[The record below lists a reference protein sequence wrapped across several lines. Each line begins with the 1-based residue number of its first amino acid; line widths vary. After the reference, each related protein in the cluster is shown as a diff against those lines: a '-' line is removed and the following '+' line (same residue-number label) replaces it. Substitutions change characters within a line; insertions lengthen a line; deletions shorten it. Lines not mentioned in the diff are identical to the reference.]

1 MAQRVGLQAALQI
14 ITGAQE
20 HIWLSLSNYKAN
32 NNARISKGFKIITG
46 LQSVKIVRVL
56 STFEGVKAVL
66 QLDPAS
72 GVPLLTAREN
82 QVLEL
87 VAQGLSAKQVAQEID
102 IAPRTVERHIENV
115 RLKIRARNR
124 THMVTLAMELGLL
137 HVANDAH
144 APNMTLFQISK

>member
-1 MAQRVGLQAALQI
+1 
-14 ITGAQE
+14 
-20 HIWLSLSNYKAN
+20 
-32 NNARISKGFKIITG
+32 
-46 LQSVKIVRVL
+46 VKTVL
-56 STFEGVKAVL
+56 H
-66 QLDPAS
+66 LDPTS

-87 VAQGLSAKQVAQEID
+87 VAHGLSAKEVAQEIE

-137 HVANDAH
+137 HLDTDTRGAELQNAVQRH
-144 APNMTLFQISK
+144 MGVSR

>member
-1 MAQRVGLQAALQI
+1 M
-14 ITGAQE
+14 
-20 HIWLSLSNYKAN
+20 
-32 NNARISKGFKIITG
+32 
-46 LQSVKIVRVL
+46 
-56 STFEGVKAVL
+56 L

-72 GVPLLTAREN
+72 GVPLLTAREH

-87 VAQGLSAKQVAQEID
+87 VAQGLSAKEVAQEID

-137 HVANDAH
+137 HLDHEATDGIGA
-144 APNMTLFQISK
+144 